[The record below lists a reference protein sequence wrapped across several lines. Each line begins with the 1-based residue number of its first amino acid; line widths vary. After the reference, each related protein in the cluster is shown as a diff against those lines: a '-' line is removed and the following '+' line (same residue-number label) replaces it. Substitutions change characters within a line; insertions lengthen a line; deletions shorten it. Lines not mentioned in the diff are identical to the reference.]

1 MKNSEIKTK
10 LENYRIHR
18 KLNRDLLISL
28 DQDQLSLK
36 PFGFSGTFGKQFRH
50 LRDIERCYVESLITG
65 ALTFYRLDID
75 HSLETDKEKL
85 IHELDMEDKKLEKI
99 CEIFQSQETKDESID
114 CSQVAKYLGKRSP
127 GERPYSIIKRKFN
140 GGHVYV
146 TMVRRVRVKVMFKC
160 LCYNLFTLMNLKK
173 QGKIAAA
180 I

>member
-114 CSQVAKYLGKRSP
+114 CSQVAKYLGNSNITTSP
-127 GERPYSIIKRKFN
+127 AQILSWLTEHEIFHEGVLALYIRNEKLKFPSSWMIW
-140 GGHVYV
+140 GL
-146 TMVRRVRVKVMFKC
+146 R
-160 LCYNLFTLMNLKK
+160 
-173 QGKIAAA
+173 
-180 I
+180 